1 MVCASPVSPPRIL
14 PMTLLL
20 NEIKYSKFNN
30 MDINL
35 KNDAF
40 SLVSVKSID
49 PEITGADKMDL
60 NLEVPMGETTAK
72 VNLKLTTTV
81 ASSILAQEKLNQI
94 ARDNI
99 EFLGSKI
106 AEGISYIMD
115 NSYNWMSRVHEIEK
129 LQKQWRDEERM
140 AD

>member
-1 MVCASPVSPPRIL
+1 
-14 PMTLLL
+14 
-20 NEIKYSKFNN
+20 
-30 MDINL
+30 MDINF
-35 KNDAF
+35 KNDALA
-40 SLVSVKSID
+40 LVGIKSTD
-49 PEITGADKMDL
+49 PEIVGTDSMDL
-60 NLEVPMGETTAK
+60 NIEIPVGETPVK
-72 VNLKLTTTV
+72 VSFKATSTV

-99 EFLGSKI
+99 NFIGSKI

>member
-1 MVCASPVSPPRIL
+1 
-14 PMTLLL
+14 
-20 NEIKYSKFNN
+20 
-30 MDINL
+30 MDINF
-35 KNDAF
+35 KNDALA
-40 SLVSVKSID
+40 LVGIKSTD
-49 PEITGADKMDL
+49 PEIVGTDSMDL
-60 NLEVPMGETTAK
+60 NIEIPVGETPVK
-72 VNLKLTTTV
+72 VSFKATSTV